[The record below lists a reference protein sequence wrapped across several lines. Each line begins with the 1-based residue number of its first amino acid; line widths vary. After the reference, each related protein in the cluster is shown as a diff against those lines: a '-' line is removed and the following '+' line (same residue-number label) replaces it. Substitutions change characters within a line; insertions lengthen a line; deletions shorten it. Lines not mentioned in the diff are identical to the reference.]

1 MFGLVGVLGKFKV
14 LDGLG
19 KENCAAGNF
28 FRGLLPIWCHI
39 DFCGVVSEAGKV
51 NKHVQGGERV
61 NCSDPLAKITVLKVD
76 PSLQRSLVGL
86 AELRRHDFVSLGPA
100 RAGCKDDSVALG
112 VLDTDLQIFVFFFK
126 VVGPYGDP

>member
-1 MFGLVGVLGKFKV
+1 MFGFPCVLGELKV
-14 LDGLG
+14 TDGLIHEYG
-19 KENCAAGNF
+19 APSDSLGRF
-28 FRGLLPIWCHI
+28 FPVRGHV
-39 DFCGVVSEAGKV
+39 DFLGVVSEAGKV

-86 AELRRHDFVSLGPA
+86 AELRRYDFVSLGPA